1 MAGMS
6 DIKVLSTHAVYEVL
20 AELVPAFE
28 RASGHT
34 LSFDYNPTAAI
45 RREIDGGAA
54 FDVAII
60 TRAGV
65 DELVANG
72 MMLNMPSIDLARC
85 GLGVAVRKGAPKPD
99 IGTVEAFKHA
109 LLNAKSVV
117 RSKDGASGKTFEVLL
132 ERLGMTEA
140 MRDKI
145 IVGPAGRIA
154 ELVARGEGELAV
166 QQVPELIPVKGADFV
181 GPFPAELQVYTVFA
195 AGVAAAS
202 KHREAAKAFIEAL
215 AAPSAAT
222 LYKAKGLE
230 PIVRA
235 M

>member
-1 MAGMS
+1 MS
-6 DIKVLSTHAVYEVL
+6 AIKILSTHAVVEVL
-20 AELVPAFE
+20 AELVPGFE

-34 LSFDYNPTAAI
+34 LSFSYNPTAAI
-45 RREIDGGAA
+45 RREIDDGAA
-54 FDVAII
+54 FDVAIM

-65 DELVANG
+65 DELTARDVILRESSA
-72 MMLNMPSIDLARC
+72 DLARC
-85 GLGVAVRKGAPKPD
+85 GLGVSVKKGAPKPD
-99 IGTVEAFKHA
+99 IGTVEAFKRA

-117 RSKDGASGKTFEVLL
+117 RSKDGASGKSFETLL
-132 ERLGMTEA
+132 ERLGITEA
-140 MRDKI
+140 MRGKI

-154 ELVARGEGELAV
+154 EFVARGDGELAI
-166 QQVPELIPVKGADFV
+166 QQVPELVPVNGADFV

-202 KHREAAKAFIEAL
+202 KHRAAARAFVEAL
-215 AAPSAAT
+215 AAPSAAA

-235 M
+235 I

>member
-1 MAGMS
+1 MS

-28 RASGHT
+28 RASGHR
-34 LSFDYNPTAAI
+34 LSFSYNPTAAI
-45 RREIDGGAA
+45 TREIDGGAA

-65 DELVANG
+65 DEFTARGIILRES
-72 MMLNMPSIDLARC
+72 SIDLARC
-85 GLGVAVRKGAPKPD
+85 GLGVSVRKGASKPD
-99 IGTVEAFKHA
+99 IGTVEAFKRA
-109 LLNAKSVV
+109 LLSAKSVV
-117 RSKDGASGKTFEVLL
+117 RSKDGASGKTFEALL
-132 ERLGMTEA
+132 ERLGITEA
-140 MRDKI
+140 MSDKI
-145 IVGPAGRIA
+145 IIGPAGRIA
-154 ELVARGEGELAV
+154 ELVARGEGELAI

-181 GPFPAELQVYTVFA
+181 GPFPDGLQVYTIFA

-202 KHREAAKAFIEAL
+202 KHRAAAAAFVEAL
-215 AAPSAAT
+215 AAPAVAA
-222 LYKAKGLE
+222 LYKVKGLE

>member
-1 MAGMS
+1 MTAMS
-6 DIKVLSTHAVYEVL
+6 AIKVLSTHAVVEVL

-34 LSFDYNPTAAI
+34 LSFSYNPTAAI

-60 TRAGV
+60 TRAAV
-65 DELVANG
+65 DELAVQGVILREGSA
-72 MMLNMPSIDLARC
+72 DLARC
-85 GLGVAVRKGAPKPD
+85 GLGVSVKKGAPKPD
-99 IGTVEAFKHA
+99 IGTVEAFKRA

-117 RSKDGASGKTFEVLL
+117 RSKDGASGKSFEALL
-132 ERLGMTEA
+132 ERLGITEA

-166 QQVPELIPVKGADFV
+166 QQVPELVPVKGADFV
-181 GPFPAELQVYTVFA
+181 GPWPDALQVYTEFA
-195 AGVAAAS
+195 AGVSAGS
-202 KHREAAKAFIEAL
+202 KQCEAAQAFIAAL
-215 AAPSAAT
+215 AAPSAAA

-230 PIVRA
+230 PIVR
-235 M
+235 

>member
-1 MAGMS
+1 MIN
-6 DIKVLSTHAVYEVL
+6 IKVLSTHAVAEVL
-20 AELVPAFE
+20 AELAPAFE
-28 RASGHT
+28 QANGLS
-34 LSFDYNPTAAI
+34 LSFSYNPTAAI
-45 RREIDGGAA
+45 GREIDSGAA

-60 TRAGV
+60 TRRAV
-65 DELVANG
+65 DELAVQGVILREN
-72 MMLNMPSIDLARC
+72 SVDLACC
-85 GLGVAVRKGAPKPD
+85 GLGLAVRKGAPKPD
-99 IGTVEAFKHA
+99 IGTVEAFKRA

-117 RSKDGASGKTFEVLL
+117 RSKDGASGKTFEALL
-132 ERLGMTEA
+132 ERLGITEA

-181 GPFPAELQVYTVFA
+181 GPFPAALQVYTVFA

-202 KHREAAKAFIEAL
+202 KHRMAATAFVEAL
-215 AAPSAAT
+215 AAPAAAA

-230 PIVRA
+230 PVVRVK
-235 M
+235 

>member
-1 MAGMS
+1 MIN
-6 DIKVLSTHAVYEVL
+6 IKVLSTHAVVEVL
-20 AELVPAFE
+20 AELAPAFQ
-28 RASGHT
+28 RASGHA
-34 LSFDYNPTAAI
+34 LSFSYNPTAAI
-45 RREIDGGAA
+45 RREIDVGAA

-60 TRAGV
+60 TRPAV
-65 DELVANG
+65 DELAAQGVILREGSA
-72 MMLNMPSIDLARC
+72 DLARC
-85 GLGVAVRKGAPKPD
+85 GLGVSVRQGAAKPD

-117 RSKDGASGKTFEVLL
+117 RSKDGASGKSFEALL
-132 ERLGMTEA
+132 ERLGITGA
-140 MRDKI
+140 MRGKI

-154 ELVARGEGELAV
+154 ELVARGEGELAI
-166 QQVPELIPVKGADFV
+166 QQVPELVPVKGADFV

-195 AGVAAAS
+195 AGVATAS
-202 KHREAAKAFIEAL
+202 KHRDAAKAFIEAL
-215 AAPSAAT
+215 AAPSAAA

>member
-1 MAGMS
+1 MAAMS

-28 RASGHT
+28 RASGHK
-34 LSFDYNPTAAI
+34 LSFSYNPTAAI

-54 FDVAII
+54 FDVAIM

-65 DELVANG
+65 DELTARGVILRESG
-72 MMLNMPSIDLARC
+72 IDLARC
-85 GLGVAVRKGAPKPD
+85 GLGVSVRKGAPKPD
-99 IGTVEAFKHA
+99 IGTVEAFKRA

-117 RSKDGASGKTFEVLL
+117 RSKDGASGKTFEALL
-132 ERLGMTEA
+132 ERLGITEA

-154 ELVARGEGELAV
+154 ELVARGEGELAI
-166 QQVPELIPVKGADFV
+166 QQVPELVPVKGADFV
-181 GPFPAELQVYTVFA
+181 GPFPAELQVYTAFA
-195 AGVAAAS
+195 AGVATASQHHAA
-202 KHREAAKAFIEAL
+202 ATAFVETL
-215 AAPSAAT
+215 AAPAAAA